1 LDPSGEFFISNAG
14 KKQSIYKGPNEPL
27 SIQSL
32 PGGCWPVLVRISGDE
47 VDIFWTYFLSA
58 TSHAWRLDQGF
69 SRLRG
74 RGVSR
79 GELEELQH
87 HFSSSSSGFIKWAL
101 TKTSGERISLASL
114 DDLDPDN
121 PFFQLEVDFIRIL
134 LSSQGDSSIIASA
147 LFETIF
153 SSSSNQSYN
162 EKFLAVPPGY
172 DDPLNVD
179 VLVTKK
185 VSHEKF
191 SRITFLYRQLSGEF
205 LSTLR
210 WLASLNFFS
219 VHFGGFTGFRDV
231 HSVVIRV
238 EPNERVISIL
248 FSEKLLINPN
258 VSLTSVDRI
267 RRGVGI
273 IWPEILRLAC
283 AMRRRFELPLSFGD
297 GSDDDFLCFDRKIG
311 EEKKLLPDLYLLGG
325 MRSNLSRTPYISNLS
340 PDIFKEEFLLKKN
353 KLFWRGSSTGGRIS
367 SVGDLQENHRVKA
380 CLYIRDSLQELADC
394 KIVNLVQIAPESIIG
409 ECKDLLKKF
418 GIFGERVTEECFSEY
433 KLFLDIRGNT
443 AAWGTFRRYLQGCL
457 VFRVDSDRELFYY
470 AHQTPWVHFIPVSRD
485 LSDLAEHVR
494 WALDHQE
501 EASRIAYQGR
511 SLMVDLSN
519 NISEHVYGAFLDYL
533 SEQHANELG
542 RDLINGIPT
551 GARF

>member
-1 LDPSGEFFISNAG
+1 MSL
-14 KKQSIYKGPNEPL
+14 
-27 SIQSL
+27 QSL
-32 PGGCWPVLVRISGDE
+32 PGGCWPVLVRISGDQ
-47 VDIFWTYFLSA
+47 VDLFWTYFLSS

-69 SRLRG
+69 SRLLG

-79 GELEELQH
+79 RELEELQH
-87 HFSSSSSGFIKWAL
+87 HFSSSSSGFLKWAL

-134 LSSQGDSSIIASA
+134 LSSQGDSNMNASA
-147 LFETIF
+147 LFEAFCI
-153 SSSSNQSYN
+153 SSLNQSYH
-162 EKFLAVPPGY
+162 EKFLTVSPGY
-172 DDPLNVD
+172 DDPLNFD
-179 VLVTKK
+179 IFLTRKG
-185 VSHEKF
+185 SHEKF
-191 SRITFLYRQLSGEF
+191 SRITFLHRQLCGEF

-219 VHFGGFTGFRDV
+219 VQLGGFTGFRDV

-248 FSEKLLINPN
+248 LSEKLLIDSN
-258 VSLTSVDRI
+258 VTGSVSRI
-267 RRGVGI
+267 RRGLGM

-297 GSDDDFLCFDRKIG
+297 GSFDDFLCFDRQIG

-325 MRSNLSRTPYISNLS
+325 MHSVLSRTPYISNLS
-340 PDIFKEEFLLKKN
+340 PEIFKEKFLLKKN
-353 KLFWRGSSTGGRIS
+353 KLFWRGSTTGRRILS
-367 SVGDLQENHRVKA
+367 LGDLQENHRVKA

-409 ECKDLLKKF
+409 ECKDLLKKL
-418 GIFGERVTEECFSEY
+418 GIFGERVKEECFSEY
-433 KLFLDIRGNT
+433 KLFLDIPGNV

-519 NISEHVYGAFLDYL
+519 NISEHVYGTFLDYL
-533 SEQHANELG
+533 SEKHANELG
-542 RDLINGIPT
+542 RDLINGVPT